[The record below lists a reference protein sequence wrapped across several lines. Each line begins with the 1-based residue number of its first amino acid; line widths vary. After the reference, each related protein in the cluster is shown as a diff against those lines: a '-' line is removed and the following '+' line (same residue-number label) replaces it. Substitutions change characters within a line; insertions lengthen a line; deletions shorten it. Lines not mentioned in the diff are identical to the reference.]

1 MGIEPTSK
9 AVIGSQQVPYIFE
22 DRISEK
28 DFHNALLK
36 MYNMSREEREKLGK
50 LGKEHVDKNYNF
62 DSFGAK
68 WVDLMTD
75 VYEEYGSWENRK
87 NYNNFRVEEI

>member
-1 MGIEPTSK
+1 
-9 AVIGSQQVPYIFE
+9 
-22 DRISEK
+22 
-28 DFHNALLK
+28 
-36 MYNMSREEREKLGK
+36 MSREEREKLGK